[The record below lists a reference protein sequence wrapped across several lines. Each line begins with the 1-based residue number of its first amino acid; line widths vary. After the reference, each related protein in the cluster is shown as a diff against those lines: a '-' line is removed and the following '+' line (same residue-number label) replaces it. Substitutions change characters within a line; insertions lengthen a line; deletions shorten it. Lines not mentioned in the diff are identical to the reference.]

1 LPCGVH
7 RGQIAIKI
15 DAFNTVNREES
26 RAAGVAYVDIT
37 PYSRDAALDREL
49 TASDGLHPSGKM
61 YAGWVELIL
70 PVALEALEQMHAP

>member
-1 LPCGVH
+1 
-7 RGQIAIKI
+7 
-15 DAFNTVNREES
+15 
-26 RAAGVAYVDIT
+26 VDIT